1 MTDAASPP
9 PIVDD
14 ARAKRNV
21 VVLVLAQAVLG
32 AQMPMIFT
40 VAGLAGQTLAPNP
53 CFATAPITMA
63 VLGSML
69 TANPISAFMQRFG
82 RAAGFAAGALGG
94 AAGGAVGAWGLYT
107 GSFTLFLLGS
117 LLTGVYMSGQ
127 GFYRFAAADTASPR
141 FRPRAISWV
150 MAGGL
155 VSALTGPQLVKAT
168 ADAMTVTFLGTY
180 IAVILINL
188 AGMFLFLA
196 LDIPRPAAPTRGA
209 PMAGRSRADLL
220 RDPTIRVAMICAMV
234 SYALMNLV
242 MTSAPLAVVG
252 SGFEKGNAADI
263 VSAHVLAMF
272 APSFFTGSLIA
283 RFGAPK
289 IMGVGL
295 AILAGAGA
303 VALSGV
309 MLSHFFGALVLL
321 GIGWNFGFIGA
332 TSLLASAHSSDE
344 RGRVQGVND
353 FVVFGG
359 VTLASLSSGVLMT
372 CSGADVVQGWDAVN
386 IAMLPFLT
394 LAGASLIWLVLRPR
408 AG

>member
-188 AGMFLFLA
+188 AGM
-196 LDIPRPAAPTRGA
+196 
-209 PMAGRSRADLL
+209 
-220 RDPTIRVAMICAMV
+220 
-234 SYALMNLV
+234 
-242 MTSAPLAVVG
+242 
-252 SGFEKGNAADI
+252 
-263 VSAHVLAMF
+263 
-272 APSFFTGSLIA
+272 
-283 RFGAPK
+283 
-289 IMGVGL
+289 
-295 AILAGAGA
+295 
-303 VALSGV
+303 
-309 MLSHFFGALVLL
+309 
-321 GIGWNFGFIGA
+321 
-332 TSLLASAHSSDE
+332 
-344 RGRVQGVND
+344 
-353 FVVFGG
+353 
-359 VTLASLSSGVLMT
+359 
-372 CSGADVVQGWDAVN
+372 
-386 IAMLPFLT
+386 
-394 LAGASLIWLVLRPR
+394 
-408 AG
+408 